1 MTIKFNQSM
10 RNIVI
15 GSGIM
20 MSLTDIERQVA
31 GSSVNVDTITGKAGI
46 TIWNG
51 SQPTPA
57 NIISNWTS
65 YNSSFLCHWQDV
77 VLIQSESYL
86 AGIGASITLNS
97 AGSTMAINS
106 STASWGII
114 WPSNPSQSQVSNT
127 SITSTKFIVV
137 SVSEIGLGGVIML
150 DDTSIITGNTYNIS
164 DVIILSAGGSN

>member
-20 MSLTDIERQVA
+20 VILSDVIRA
-31 GSSVNVDTITGKAGI
+31 PGSFDPVDTITGKAGI
-46 TIWNG
+46 TIWSG
-51 SQPTPA
+51 SQPTAA
-57 NIISNWTS
+57 NIITNWTS

-77 VLIQSESYL
+77 VLIQSNSYL
-86 AGIGASITLNS
+86 AGIGASITLSS
-97 AGSTMAINS
+97 AGSTTAINS
-106 STASWGII
+106 GTAGWGII

-150 DDTSIITGNTYNIS
+150 DDTSIITGNTYDIS
-164 DVIILSAGGSN
+164 DVIILTSGGSN